1 MTTGKVEVQVFE
13 VLNQVGQGLALRPV
27 IRVFLE
33 IPQPPLA
40 FLPMDVFDRVH
51 RALLFCRNELAAQL
65 YCTLTALVRASFAL
79 LLVAR
84 RLSAERLPSA
94 DRSQGIIHIA
104 GFYRDCAA
112 SLGSVS
118 SDRRMIIPQC
128 QEQQASG
135 S

>member
-84 RLSAERLPSA
+84 RLSAERPS
-94 DRSQGIIHIA
+94 
-104 GFYRDCAA
+104 
-112 SLGSVS
+112 
-118 SDRRMIIPQC
+118 
-128 QEQQASG
+128 
-135 S
+135 